1 MSTGGGNSTLAILAK
16 QAANRARVAGNL
28 GISKTP
34 TAAPVKPNQ
43 PPQPAKTQGITE
55 DEEML
60 TSVRLFLEQFS
71 GPPSQ

>member
-1 MSTGGGNSTLAILAK
+1 MSTGGGGLAYLAK
-16 QAANRARVAGNL
+16 QAANRARAAANL

-43 PPQPAKTQGITE
+43 PPQPAKTQDITV

-60 TSVRLFLEQFS
+60 TSVRVFLERFS
-71 GPPSQ
+71 GQSSP

>member
-1 MSTGGGNSTLAILAK
+1 MATGGGGTLAYLAK
-16 QAANRARVAGNL
+16 QAANRARAAANL

-43 PPQPAKTQGITE
+43 PPQPAKTKDITV

-60 TSVRLFLEQFS
+60 TSVRVFLERFS
-71 GPPSQ
+71 GQSSP

>member
-1 MSTGGGNSTLAILAK
+1 MAGAGGGSSTLQYLAK
-16 QAANRARVAGNL
+16 QAANRARAAANL

-34 TAAPVKPNQ
+34 TAAPLKPNQ

-60 TSVRLFLEQFS
+60 TNVRLFLDRWS
-71 GPPSQ
+71 GLGG